1 MRSILHSD
9 GDVTFTGD
17 GLHIWPILGTHGQL
31 AWGFF
36 SMPHLLWHRTS
47 FDNGHL
53 RGHVTLTPG
62 PSVWQWS
69 CHYLF
74 YDLVC
79 RGWDTNTQ
87 PSACE
92 ANALTDCITAAV
104 AVFVHVTSIVSSNVF
119 TMHCQFWAPAF
130 GKPSEQDVQNAN
142 LRKFRIFRLFK
153 GNWVDLLMII
163 WKKMYFDKYFYLI
176 ILSNCAKIWFKF
188 AYCNF

>member
-1 MRSILHSD
+1 MVISEDTWHS
-9 GDVTFTGD
+9 
-17 GLHIWPILGTHGQL
+17 
-31 AWGFF
+31 
-36 SMPHLLWHRTS
+36 HL
-47 FDNGHL
+47 
-53 RGHVTLTPG
+53 V

-79 RGWDTNTQ
+79 SGWNTNTQ

-104 AVFVHVTSIVSSNVF
+104 AVFVHVTSTMSNVF

-142 LRKFRIFRLFK
+142 LRKFRIFRLLK

-163 WKKMYFDKYFYLI
+163 WKKCILI
-176 ILSNCAKIWFKF
+176 NIFIWSFC
-188 AYCNF
+188 YCRKW